1 MPGLLPLENLILPP
15 APELDILVH
24 DLHIDI
30 EPSEIFLLPKIHID
44 TDLDIFFKF

>member
-1 MPGLLPLENLILPP
+1 MPGLLPLENLLLPP

-30 EPSEIFLLPKIHID
+30 EPSEIFLLPKIHINA
-44 TDLDIFFKF
+44 DLDIRIGF